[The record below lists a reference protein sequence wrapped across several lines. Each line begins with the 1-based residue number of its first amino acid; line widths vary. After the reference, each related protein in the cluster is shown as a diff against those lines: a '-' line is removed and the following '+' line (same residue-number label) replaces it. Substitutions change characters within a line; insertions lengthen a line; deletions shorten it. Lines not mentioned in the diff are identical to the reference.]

1 VSNHSVAV
9 VGVLYPGVEP
19 YLNAYL
25 RALEQQTFNR
35 FDLVL
40 ANDGL
45 SDAESYL
52 QNVRLKVVLHTA
64 SGSIAAIRRDLIE
77 TVVRAGYDFI
87 VFTDC
92 DDYISCN
99 RLEVCNRLLGRSA
112 IVVNDLDVVSEDGK
126 IQQLCYFSHRLNEGA
141 LLDRSDLLNGNL
153 MGLTNV
159 AARSE
164 VLLRCILRIDVDV
177 DVIAFDW
184 LLWTYALEEYEA
196 EFTATTSTQYRVY
209 SGNIAGLPQ
218 SIDQSTVVRG
228 LSIKVAHYA
237 GLKLREKI
245 YDNLYDVFSRAKAMS
260 ADSVWLN
267 RYVSALRREQL
278 EYPMWWENI
287 KSPGEVGV
295 L

>member
-1 VSNHSVAV
+1 MSNHSVAV

-112 IVVNDLDVVSEDGK
+112 IVSMT
-126 IQQLCYFSHRLNEGA
+126 
-141 LLDRSDLLNGNL
+141 L
-153 MGLTNV
+153 MLFLRM
-159 AARSE
+159 ARSSSYVIFPIGSMRGLYWTE
-164 VLLRCILRIDVDV
+164 VI
-177 DVIAFDW
+177 F
-184 LLWTYALEEYEA
+184 
-196 EFTATTSTQYRVY
+196 
-209 SGNIAGLPQ
+209 
-218 SIDQSTVVRG
+218 STVT
-228 LSIKVAHYA
+228 
-237 GLKLREKI
+237 
-245 YDNLYDVFSRAKAMS
+245 
-260 ADSVWLN
+260 
-267 RYVSALRREQL
+267 
-278 EYPMWWENI
+278 
-287 KSPGEVGV
+287 
-295 L
+295 